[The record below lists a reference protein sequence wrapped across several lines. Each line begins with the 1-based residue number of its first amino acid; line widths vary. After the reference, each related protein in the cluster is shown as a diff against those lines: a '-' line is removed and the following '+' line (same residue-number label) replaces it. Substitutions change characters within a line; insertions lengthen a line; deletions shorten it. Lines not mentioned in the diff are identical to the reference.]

1 MKIKCHCCRCYHNV
15 HSSIKEP
22 IAYLHVFHPS
32 IDAIHWHLDMH
43 QYFIFSKICRTKR
56 ILPKNSCNVLQIIGF
71 YITLEHIFHFGTLYV
86 LYLDIILERKKMAW
100 CCWWLD
106 CELWH
111 GRFYDILNIFC
122 RGTICIVMLM
132 NLHQNGRG
140 KKIFIFFINF
150 IMNHLYI
157 VLLHILQ
164 WIVQLIFLKEWQNS
178 LSPFHESFASN
189 NHIFDVIQ
197 TMSNPKIKN

>member
-1 MKIKCHCCRCYHNV
+1 M
-15 HSSIKEP
+15 HSHANEF
-22 IAYLHVFHPS
+22 A
-32 IDAIHWHLDMH
+32 
-43 QYFIFSKICRTKR
+43 
-56 ILPKNSCNVLQIIGF
+56 PKWQ
-71 YITLEHIFHFGTLYV
+71 
-86 LYLDIILERKKMAW
+86 R
-100 CCWWLD
+100 
-106 CELWH
+106 
-111 GRFYDILNIFC
+111 
-122 RGTICIVMLM
+122 
-132 NLHQNGRG
+132 

-164 WIVQLIFLKEWQNS
+164 WIVQLIFLKEWWNS